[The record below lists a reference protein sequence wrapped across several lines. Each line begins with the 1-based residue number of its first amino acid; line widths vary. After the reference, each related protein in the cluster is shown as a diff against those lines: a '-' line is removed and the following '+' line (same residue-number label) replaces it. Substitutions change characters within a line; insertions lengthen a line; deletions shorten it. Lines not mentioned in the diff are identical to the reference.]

1 MSGLIKKGVDIPTVL
16 ALHLAWNVGR
26 SWALPGLHN
35 VIFGSGG
42 AALAQIHLSHL
53 LSAGTDEVLAG
64 ACHTPHMHEP
74 RLYSTQDLFLS
85 TFVPGDSNLWHKAKA
100 G

>member
-1 MSGLIKKGVDIPTVL
+1 MSGLIKKGADIPTVL

-42 AALAQIHLSHL
+42 AALAQTHLFTVAPHNAHNVEIQRSTIQAILAHGEYPQAMTFL
-53 LSAGTDEVLAG
+53 GSRGEIAG
-64 ACHTPHMHEP
+64 
-74 RLYSTQDLFLS
+74 
-85 TFVPGDSNLWHKAKA
+85 
-100 G
+100 

>member
-1 MSGLIKKGVDIPTVL
+1 MSAPF
-16 ALHLAWNVGR
+16 
-26 SWALPGLHN
+26 
-35 VIFGSGG
+35 VIRPDTNQVCNGNST
-42 AALAQIHLSHL
+42 
-53 LSAGTDEVLAG
+53 AGKAPRTPDRGAG
-64 ACHTPHMHEP
+64 ARSVGTSPQTAAWSTAET

>member
-1 MSGLIKKGVDIPTVL
+1 MSAPFVIRPDTNQVCK
-16 ALHLAWNVGR
+16 AVGTGRERR
-26 SWALPGLHN
+26 SPG
-35 VIFGSGG
+35 
-42 AALAQIHLSHL
+42 
-53 LSAGTDEVLAG
+53 VLAG
-64 ACHTPHMHEP
+64 AATEQRTMCASHAHCP